1 MYSSGTLAMFVATG
15 TVCNCTEQLQA
26 VKNELRVEMQ
36 ASISAVRKDVEVLRN
51 ATKMLLGRYMLPDDP
66 SMTTNF

>member
-66 SMTTNF
+66 SMTTNL